1 MRLTFVS
8 LPFLRH
14 EISQKYK
21 EITQAYEIKAGKL
34 GFAPRLAVTV
44 VFLSKNAQCHLRL
57 EMLLG
62 GAG

>member
-1 MRLTFVS
+1 MK
-8 LPFLRH
+8 
-14 EISQKYK
+14 ISQKYK